1 MSNKVIWKFGIPI
14 ADGFSITMPEKTELL
29 HFAVQDGVPA
39 LWALVDPEAPIENR
53 RFALF
58 GTGQEY
64 PCFDLI
70 RYIGT
75 IQERRYVW
83 HLFEDRRAQ

>member
-1 MSNKVIWKFGIPI
+1 MSNKVIWKFEVPLV
-14 ADGFSITMPEKTELL
+14 DGFSIRMPEKAELL
-29 HFAVQDGVPA
+29 HFAMQEDVPT

-64 PCFDLI
+64 SYFDLV
-70 RYIGT
+70 RYVGT
-75 IQERRYVW
+75 IQEREFVW